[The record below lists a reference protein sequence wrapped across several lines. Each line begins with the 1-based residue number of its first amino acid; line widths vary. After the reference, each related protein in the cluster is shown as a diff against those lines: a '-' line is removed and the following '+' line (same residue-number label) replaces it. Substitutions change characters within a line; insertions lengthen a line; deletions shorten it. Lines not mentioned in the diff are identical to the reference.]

1 MYSNLKASSFASQ
14 IEMFSSADHFLID
27 TVTVM
32 ARIVRVREAR
42 NPPTGG
48 VTHLLLPEM
57 RTEIVVVMAVI
68 EEEGAMMIDGGTT
81 VTTTGEEGM
90 TAVVTIGE
98 AAAAS
103 TAMSHHVTDTGTT
116 GEGTTGKINSITI
129 QKYSRTVK
137 HQSSGK

>member
-1 MYSNLKASSFASQ
+1 
-14 IEMFSSADHFLID
+14 MFSSADHFLID

-48 VTHLLLPEM
+48 VTHPLLPEM

-68 EEEGAMMIDGGTT
+68 EEEGVTMIDGGTT

-137 HQSSGK
+137 HPSSGK